1 MSRSSSAAW
10 FHANKR
16 NPPRDKRLALPG
28 ANDDA
33 NSGEELHL
41 QAI

>member
-10 FHANKR
+10 FDANKR
-16 NPPRDKRLALPG
+16 NPPGDQRLALPD

-33 NSGEELHL
+33 NSGEERHL